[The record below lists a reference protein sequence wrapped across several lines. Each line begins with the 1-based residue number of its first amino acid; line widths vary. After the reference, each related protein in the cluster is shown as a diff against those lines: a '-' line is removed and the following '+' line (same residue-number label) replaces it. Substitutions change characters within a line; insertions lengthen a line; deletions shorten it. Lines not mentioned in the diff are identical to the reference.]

1 VVCGELSAYHV
12 IKEGNTMKEKIGLL
26 GLVLLLFW
34 GIFSLGSCAVNI
46 MDNNLDVDDTE
57 CHEEIAD
64 YDWDGE
70 TDANDYRISQ
80 SACE

>member
-1 VVCGELSAYHV
+1 MVCGELSAYHV
-12 IKEGNTMKEKIGLL
+12 IKEGNTMKEKIGLI
-26 GLVLLLFW
+26 GLVLMLFW
-34 GIFSLGSCAVNI
+34 MLFTLGSCMAGNSI
-46 MDNNLDVDDTE
+46 FDNNDTE
-57 CHEEIAD
+57 CQEEIAD